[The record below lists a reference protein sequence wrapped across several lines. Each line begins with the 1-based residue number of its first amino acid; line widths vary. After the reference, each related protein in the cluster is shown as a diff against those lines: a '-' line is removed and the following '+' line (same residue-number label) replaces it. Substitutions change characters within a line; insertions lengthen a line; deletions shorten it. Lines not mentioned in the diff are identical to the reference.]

1 MSTVSIEYR
10 IAKAKAQE
18 GILRQVPDRDASHI
32 TDLMIEV
39 MDVISEIHCA
49 ARLCPSPTIRAQAAD
64 WLKALL
70 GPTVEP

>member
-1 MSTVSIEYR
+1 MSTVSIEHR
-10 IAKAKAQE
+10 IGKAKAQQR
-18 GILRQVPDRDASHI
+18 ILREVPDRDASHI

-39 MDVISEIHCA
+39 VNVISEIHCA
-49 ARLCPSPTIRAQAAD
+49 ARLCPSPTIRAQATD